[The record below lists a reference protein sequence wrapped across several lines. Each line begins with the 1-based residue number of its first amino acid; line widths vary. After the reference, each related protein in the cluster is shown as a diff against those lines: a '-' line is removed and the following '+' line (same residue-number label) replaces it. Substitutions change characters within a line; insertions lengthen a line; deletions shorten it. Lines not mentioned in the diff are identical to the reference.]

1 MILPFFELEEEA
13 SVGIREEDYKFIMS
27 LMMMMMMKNNMGL
40 LTRERDQIK
49 RKRNIHEEK
58 MSPLMGV
65 VTCICQ

>member
-1 MILPFFELEEEA
+1 MISPFFELEEEA
-13 SVGIREEDYKFIMS
+13 SVGIREEDYEFIMS
-27 LMMMMMMKNNMGL
+27 LMMMMMNDMGL

>member
-1 MILPFFELEEEA
+1 MISPFFELEEEA
-13 SVGIREEDYKFIMS
+13 SFGIREEDYKFIMS
-27 LMMMMMMKNNMGL
+27 FMMMMMKNNMGL